1 MIPNAGPTGDWRGSC
16 VLCLKSTDTGML
28 LQGEAEWL
36 VGAISQL
43 GIPAEQAETMVTAFF
58 ANLRCDPDVVPVG
71 RQEMLVSICS
81 RCAAAAG
88 VPTAPGLI
96 VRDESGMGRLAAPV
110 PRFVQPL
117 G

>member
-1 MIPNAGPTGDWRGSC
+1 MVPNAGPAGAWRGPC
-16 VLCLKSTDTGML
+16 VLCLNGTDTGML
-28 LQGEAEWL
+28 LQGEAQWL

-43 GIPAEQAETMVTAFF
+43 GVSPERAATMVTASF
-58 ANLRCDPDVVPVG
+58 AGQRCDPGLVPAG

-88 VPTAPGLI
+88 VPTAPGQV
-96 VRDESGMGRLAAPV
+96 VRDEAGMGRIAAPV
-110 PRFVQPL
+110 PRFVQPP